1 MCIRDSS
8 YVVDYLGSA
17 ILAAAAVVLV
27 FAARK
32 LTAAMQSEKA

>member
-1 MCIRDSS
+1 MKKISRRSF
-8 YVVDYLGSA
+8 
-17 ILAAAAVVLV
+17 LAAAAVVLV